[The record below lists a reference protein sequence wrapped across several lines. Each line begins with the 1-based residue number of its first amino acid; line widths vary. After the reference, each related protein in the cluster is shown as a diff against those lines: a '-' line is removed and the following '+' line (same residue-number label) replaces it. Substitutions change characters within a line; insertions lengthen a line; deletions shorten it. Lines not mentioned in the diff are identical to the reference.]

1 MFFSPSA
8 SNANACRATGRGLQP
23 TGVRVKEVAD
33 FTVFTKGAGT
43 GELKVSVKGPGES
56 FLNLLFFKG
65 VILSLFA
72 HHLIRLCL
80 ENADD

>member
-1 MFFSPSA
+1 MHLETFWTFYNLFAMFFSPSA
-8 SNANACRATGRGLQP
+8 SNANTCRATGRGLQP

-56 FLNLLFFKG
+56 FLNCCFSR
-65 VILSLFA
+65 V
-72 HHLIRLCL
+72 
-80 ENADD
+80 

>member
-1 MFFSPSA
+1 M
-8 SNANACRATGRGLQP
+8 
-23 TGVRVKEVAD
+23 AD

-56 FLNLLFFKG
+56 FFNLLFFKG

>member
-1 MFFSPSA
+1 MQMPAVPLAGDCSQRWCSGKGG
-8 SNANACRATGRGLQP
+8 GRFHSFYQRG
-23 TGVRVKEVAD
+23 RNWR
-33 FTVFTKGAGT
+33 
-43 GELKVSVKGPGES
+43 LKVSVKGPGES